1 MGSRIKTYLKSEKAM
16 STINLVFFLSLL
28 IRNKGIIFIAY
39 LLWIGYLSYCIKST
53 SSKVMKTVFW
63 DSLCVCRC
71 DGVGESLLDVEDV
84 NRWLNRGSIYVDKE
98 HWI

>member
-53 SSKVMKTVFW
+53 SSKVMKTVFGI
-63 DSLCVCRC
+63 LCVFA
-71 DGVGESLLDVEDV
+71 GVMVLGNLYLM
-84 NRWLNRGSIYVDKE
+84 LKMLIGS
-98 HWI
+98 